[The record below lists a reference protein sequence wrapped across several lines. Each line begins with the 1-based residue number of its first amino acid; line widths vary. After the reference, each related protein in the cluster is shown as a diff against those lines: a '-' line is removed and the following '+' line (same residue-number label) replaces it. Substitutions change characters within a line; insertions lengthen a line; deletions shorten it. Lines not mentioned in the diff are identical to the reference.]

1 MITKEKKIKLKNFSG
16 ENMRRRL
23 SVNLNTLLHSS
34 AVNPMVRS
42 HSVWALM
49 SEQIY
54 DVLGSEIHHQW
65 FKSIKPMIISENHLI
80 LETPNSKS
88 SRWIKKNYLHLM
100 QTLIKAQDSNLKI
113 SLVSPE
119 DKTI

>member
-1 MITKEKKIKLKNFSG
+1 MITKEKKIKLKNFNS
-16 ENMRRRL
+16 ELLRRRL
-23 SVNLNTLLHSS
+23 NVNINTLLNTS

-54 DVLGSEIHHQW
+54 DVLGSEIHRQW

-80 LETPNSKS
+80 LETPNNLSA
-88 SRWIKKNYLHLM
+88 RWIKKNYLNLM
-100 QTLIKAQDSNLKI
+100 QTLIRAQDSNLNI

-119 DKTI
+119 DKSI